1 MWTAMTATIPTTPVP
16 RTPTPRPTTATA
28 VVGHLDADCFYVSAE
43 RVRDEFLRDKPVGVL
58 GNQGACVIAKSYEMK
73 AAGVKTGE
81 PIWEAL
87 PKCPTGIY
95 VKRDFRWYE
104 VLSRLML
111 EVVRELS
118 PRVEYYSIDEFFFL
132 ALPVP
137 GRGATLQEA
146 AEAIRDRVL
155 ARVQV
160 PVTVG
165 IARTR
170 TLAKLISDSAKPFG
184 ARAVLDRETEEALLA
199 GRPVTEITGIAGRRA
214 KRLAP
219 WGIRT
224 CLDLAR
230 ADRRLVRELL
240 TATGEALWWEL
251 NGDPV
256 HPIHPRRPLHK
267 ALSRGGSFGEAT
279 ADPAVLYAWLVRNL
293 ERLIEEL
300 EYHTV
305 LAGRLTVWVAY
316 KNGQVGVG
324 QTTLA
329 VPSDRFDALLD
340 AARPCLRRA
349 WVPRVQAQRMH
360 LIAEQL
366 TPRREAPLGLFDRP
380 EAARRA
386 AALARLKREVNARH
400 GRFVLRSAATLPL
413 AAIYRD
419 TANEYDICDVRG
431 KICF

>member
-1 MWTAMTATIPTTPVP
+1 MWTGTGGV
-16 RTPTPRPTTATA
+16 TTADPAAAAAGVTA
-28 VVGHLDADCFYVSAE
+28 AAVGHLDADCFYVSAE

-73 AAGVKTGE
+73 AEGVKTGE

-87 PKCPTGIY
+87 VKCPSGVF

-104 VLSRLML
+104 VLSRRML

-132 ALPVP
+132 AVP
-137 GRGATLQEA
+137 GRGGSFQET
-146 AEAIRDRVL
+146 AEAMRDRVME
-155 ARVQV
+155 RVGV

-184 ARAVLDRETEEALLA
+184 AKAVLDPAAEEALLDA
-199 GRPVTEITGIAGRRA
+199 RPVTEITGIAGRRA
-214 KRLAP
+214 KRLSP

-240 TATGEALWWEL
+240 TAAGEVLWWEL

-256 HPIHPRRPLHK
+256 QVIHPRRPLHK
-267 ALSRGGSFGEAT
+267 ALSRGGSFGDAT
-279 ADPAVLYAWLVRNL
+279 ADPRVLYAWLVRNI

-300 EYHTV
+300 EYHAV
-305 LAGRLTVWVAY
+305 LAGRLTVWVGY
-316 KNGQVGVG
+316 KDGRAGLG
-324 QTTLA
+324 QTTLT
-329 VPSDRFDALLD
+329 VPSDRFDALLE

-349 WVPRVQAQRMH
+349 WVPRARAQRMH

-366 TPRREAPLGLFDRP
+366 TPRRQAPLGLFDP
-380 EAARRA
+380 PDAARRA
-386 AALARLKREVNARH
+386 EALARLKRDVNARH

-413 AAIYRD
+413 AAVYRD
-419 TANEYDICDVRG
+419 TANGYDICDVRG

>member
-1 MWTAMTATIPTTPVP
+1 MTCAPVQTIVPFMWN
-16 RTPTPRPTTATA
+16 RATA
-28 VVGHLDADCFYVSAE
+28 VGHLDADCFYVSAE
-43 RVRDEFLRDKPVGVL
+43 RVRDEFLRGKPVGVL

-73 AAGVKTGE
+73 ADGVKTGE

-87 PKCPTGIY
+87 VKCPLGVY

-104 VLSRLML
+104 MLSRLML
-111 EVVRELS
+111 EIAREVS

-132 ALPVP
+132 AAAS
-137 GRGATLQEA
+137 RGKTLQQT
-146 AEAIRDRVL
+146 AESIRDRIWERL
-155 ARVQV
+155 GV

-170 TLAKLISDSAKPFG
+170 TLAKLISDAAKPFG
-184 ARAVLDRETEEALLA
+184 ALAVLDRDAEEALLA
-199 GRPVTEITGIAGRRA
+199 DRPVTEITGIAGRRA
-214 KRLAP
+214 ARLQP

-230 ADRRLVRELL
+230 ADRRLVRSIL
-240 TATGEALWWEL
+240 TASGEALWWEL

-256 HPIHPRRPLHK
+256 QPIHPQRPLHK
-267 ALSRGGSFGEAT
+267 ALSRGGSFGE
-279 ADPAVLYAWLVRNL
+279 PASEPIILYAWLVRNL

-300 EYHTV
+300 EFHAV

-324 QTTLA
+324 QTTLTI
-329 VPSDRFDALLD
+329 PTDRFDVLLD

-349 WVPRVQAQRMH
+349 WVPRALAARMH
-360 LIAEQL
+360 LIAERL
-366 TPRREAPLGLFDRP
+366 TPRTCAPLGLFEP
-380 EAARRA
+380 PGALAEAV
-386 AALARLKREVNARH
+386 ARLKREVNARH
-400 GRFVLRSAATLPL
+400 GRFALRSAATLPL
-413 AAIYRD
+413 ASIYRD
-419 TANEYDICDVRG
+419 TANSYDICDVRG